1 MRYEEARV
9 GQEVILVDDEW
20 ENKIEHYTGEIFEI
34 ISLHPDSADIQHCSM
49 GCYHP
54 YVKLSALEP
63 VDGVED
69 DTLANIALDA
79 GLLF

>member
-9 GQEVILVDDEW
+9 GQEVILVDDKW
-20 ENKIEHYTGEIFEI
+20 ANDIDHYTGEVFEI
-34 ISLHPDSADIQHCSM
+34 VDLYPESANIQHCSM
-49 GCYHP
+49 GCHHTVELY
-54 YVKLSALEP
+54 ALEP
-63 VDGVED
+63 VDSVED